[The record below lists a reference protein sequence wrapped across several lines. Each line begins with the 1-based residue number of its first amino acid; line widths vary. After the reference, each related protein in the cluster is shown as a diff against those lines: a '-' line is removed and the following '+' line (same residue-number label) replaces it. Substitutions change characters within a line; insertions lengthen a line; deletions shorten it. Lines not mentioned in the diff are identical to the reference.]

1 MEVKEEEENEK
12 EANSDGGQREIVFQK
27 YMKNFDFF
35 FLFKKAFFLNKYV
48 NCFSKI
54 LKVFFKISKHPFYT
68 LKML

>member
-35 FLFKKAFFLNKYV
+35 SFQKSI
-48 NCFSKI
+48 FSKQI
-54 LKVFFKISKHPFYT
+54 CQLFF
-68 LKML
+68 

>member
-35 FLFKKAFFLNKYV
+35 F
-48 NCFSKI
+48 FSK
-54 LKVFFKISKHPFYT
+54 KHFF
-68 LKML
+68 